1 LLLDFFVRLMDGQ
14 AYIFDVGI
22 LWEGRDECELNAR
35 YDVLLPLNENGFT
48 MTYSQSDIT
57 FELHGTVV
65 SPVVIE
71 GLLDLRYRGCGN
83 HQIKWRAVPKSG
95 LVQRP

>member
-1 LLLDFFVRLMDGQ
+1 LLLDFFIRLMDGQ

-35 YDVLLPLNENGFT
+35 YDVLLPLDGNGFI

-57 FELHGTVV
+57 FELHGSVV

-71 GLLDLRYRGCGN
+71 GLFDLRYRGCGS
-83 HQIKWRAVPKSG
+83 HQIEWRAVPKSG
-95 LVQRP
+95 LVPRP